1 MHFQILIARDHPAL
15 PGHFPGQPLVPAVVM
30 LDEMAKGLS
39 RMTGQCIASVRQLRL
54 LEPLAPGVTLDVSVQ
69 DKGGDC
75 WALVGRTG
83 DRVVVKGRFSSVPP
97 DPDEI
102 DPRSPVSGSPQ
113 HAEVLYRA
121 LPHGGTM
128 RLIDRFYLSDRG
140 AGCDLSVAPD
150 NPLVDTEGRLPAW
163 MTLEYAAQLMACRSV
178 AGSGLSY
185 GRAMVVMV
193 RSLACY
199 DPGYLVAPAGLSVQV
214 EEEVAQPGAVQC
226 RFQAWSADRLLA
238 VGAFTVMAGA

>member
-30 LDEMAKGLS
+30 LDEMAKGLG
-39 RMTGQCIASVRQLRL
+39 RLTGQSITSVRQLRL
-54 LEPLAPGVTLDVSVQ
+54 LEPLSPGLALDITVQ
-69 DKGGDC
+69 DKGGDG

-102 DPRSPVSGSPQ
+102 GPRSPVSGSPQ
-113 HAEVLYRA
+113 NTDAVYRD
-121 LPHGGTM
+121 LPHDGAM
-128 RLIDRFYLSDRG
+128 RLIERFHLSEKV
-140 AGCDLSVAPD
+140 AVCDLSVATD

-163 MTLEYAAQLMACRSV
+163 MSLEYAAQLMACRSV
-178 AGSGLSY
+178 AGGGLSF

-199 DPGYLVAPAGLSVQV
+199 GPGYLVAPADLSVQV

-238 VGAFTVMAGA
+238 AGVFTVMAGA